1 MIRHGNG
8 RTKSC
13 NGNGRNEIAM
23 ATAAMKSNPAM
34 ATAATNETKTKAATT
49 THMTHKVI

>member
-1 MIRHGNG
+1 MMQH
-8 RTKSC
+8 
-13 NGNGRNEIAM
+13 GNGRNEIL
-23 ATAAMKSNPAM
+23 PAM